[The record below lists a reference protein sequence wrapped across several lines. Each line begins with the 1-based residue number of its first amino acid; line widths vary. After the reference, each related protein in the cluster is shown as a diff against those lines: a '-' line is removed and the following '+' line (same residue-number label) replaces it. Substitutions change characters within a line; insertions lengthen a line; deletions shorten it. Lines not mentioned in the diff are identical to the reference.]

1 MLKQQCTELRKRICE
16 KAMEVSNQIKDNNP
30 KNMMKWVDQTNTVMN
45 NIRESIFNEF
55 GYLSEMDESVLADI
69 YEFID
74 QYELP
79 YRLQKEFGLI
89 RSRPGTVI
97 ERVTKVNEKYKY
109 YGFRINRNTLLC
121 ESREELIG
129 ILNESGL
136 GNRIYIGTE
145 YDYSKNGDKIIF
157 IGMAKEQSNEIS

>member
-1 MLKQQCTELRKRICE
+1 MLDIKILNEIERRAARKAIDVDRENGIPDLLN
-16 KAMEVSNQIKDNNP
+16 EVTV
-30 KNMMKWVDQTNTVMN
+30 KNDILFGLK
-45 NIRESIFNEF
+45 NEF
-55 GYLSEMDESVLADI
+55 GDLGLLVENELADI

-74 QYELP
+74 RYELP

-109 YGFRINRNTLLC
+109 YGFRINHNTLLC

>member
-1 MLKQQCTELRKRICE
+1 MLKQQCTELGKRICE

-109 YGFRINRNTLLC
+109 YGFRINHNTLLC

-145 YDYSKNGDKIIF
+145 YDYSENGNKIIF

>member
-1 MLKQQCTELRKRICE
+1 MLDIKILNEIERRAARKAIYVDRENGIPDLLN
-16 KAMEVSNQIKDNNP
+16 EVTV
-30 KNMMKWVDQTNTVMN
+30 KNDILFGLK
-45 NIRESIFNEF
+45 NEF
-55 GYLSEMDESVLADI
+55 GDLGLLVENELADI

-74 QYELP
+74 RYELP

-109 YGFRINRNTLLC
+109 YGFRINHNTLLC

-145 YDYSKNGDKIIF
+145 YLLF
-157 IGMAKEQSNEIS
+157 

>member
-1 MLKQQCTELRKRICE
+1 MLDIKILNEIERRAARKAIDVDRENGIPDLLN
-16 KAMEVSNQIKDNNP
+16 EVTV
-30 KNMMKWVDQTNTVMN
+30 KNDILFGLK
-45 NIRESIFNEF
+45 NEF
-55 GYLSEMDESVLADI
+55 GDLGLLEENELADI

-74 QYELP
+74 RYELP

-109 YGFRINRNTLLC
+109 YGFRINHNTLLC